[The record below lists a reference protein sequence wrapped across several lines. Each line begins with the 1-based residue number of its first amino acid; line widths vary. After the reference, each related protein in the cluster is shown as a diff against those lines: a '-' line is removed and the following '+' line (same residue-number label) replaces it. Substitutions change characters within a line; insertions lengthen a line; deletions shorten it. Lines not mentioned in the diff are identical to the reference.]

1 MASNNEN
8 NPQEEIRGIENLDA
22 QLTSAG
28 NKLADNKKII
38 YWATGAVVIIGA
50 LLAGYFFLY
59 RNPNINKSFEAY
71 NQVEID
77 AAGND
82 SVAAV
87 KYLDVAKKYSG
98 TDAGKL
104 AGLNA
109 AEVLYNQGKYKE
121 AIKALDGFSSG
132 DAVLEANATIL
143 KGDCY
148 VNTNNYAEALKCF
161 DQAISIAD
169 RNPQIVPRVLLK
181 EANIYDAQKKYADAL
196 KCYEQIK
203 TEYPECRLGGGLT
216 IDAYIEREKA
226 RIGK

>member
-87 KYLDVAKKYSG
+87 KYLDVA
-98 TDAGKL
+98 
-104 AGLNA
+104 
-109 AEVLYNQGKYKE
+109 
-121 AIKALDGFSSG
+121 
-132 DAVLEANATIL
+132 
-143 KGDCY
+143 
-148 VNTNNYAEALKCF
+148 NTNNYAEALKCF

-203 TEYPECRLGGGLT
+203 TEYPEFRLGGGLT